1 MTASTVK
8 SARRV
13 IEIMEYFD
21 RVRRPLSLKEICDHL
36 SYPVSSGA
44 TLLKSLVLL
53 GYLEYDRRSRTYLPT
68 MRIAV
73 LGSWVP
79 ATLFGEID
87 MLPMMENLRNR
98 TGETVILG
106 TQSDLF
112 AQYVH
117 VVHSTEPL
125 HYTPSPGIVRP
136 LARSGVGQLLL
147 SALPDADID
156 LLVRRINIADD
167 QPANRIVL
175 AEVMRE
181 VSAIRRQGYAYTRNL
196 VTGGVGLVAILL
208 PVAPFGRR
216 FAIGLGGPVARLDAR
231 LEDHV
236 KTLRAAAQTL
246 A

>member
-21 RVRRPLSLKEICDHL
+21 RIRRPLSLKEICDHL

-87 MLPMMENLRNR
+87 VLPMMEGLRNR

-147 SALPDADID
+147 SAQADDDID
-156 LLVRRINIADD
+156 LLVRRINISEDGE
-167 QPANRIVL
+167 RIAL
-175 AEVMRE
+175 AEVMKDI
-181 VSAIRRQGYAYTRNL
+181 SAIRRQGYVYTRNL
-196 VTGGVGLVAILL
+196 VTDGVGLVAVLL

-231 LEDHV
+231 LDEHV
-236 KTLRAAAQTL
+236 ETLRAAAQTL